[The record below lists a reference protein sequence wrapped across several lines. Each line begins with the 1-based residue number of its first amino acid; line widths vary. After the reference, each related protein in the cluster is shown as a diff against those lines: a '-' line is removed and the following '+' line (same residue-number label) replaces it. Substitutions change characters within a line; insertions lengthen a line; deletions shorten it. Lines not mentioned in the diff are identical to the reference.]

1 MPAIS
6 YLPEGYHSIG
16 TLDLTK
22 NLRLLVYLNIAG
34 AVLLV
39 GFYYVFIRA
48 ALWIRPEAVGQG
60 LSASFQGLGGAL
72 HILIGVV
79 GIYAAVIVL
88 HEGAHGIFL
97 AWFTHRR
104 PAFAFRGYYAYAA
117 APGWYFPRNQYMLV
131 SLAPLVL
138 LSLLGLVALAFV
150 PTGWFLAV
158 ISFIAFNGSGAVG
171 DLAVFFWLLSQPST
185 CLAYDV
191 GEAVTLYL
199 KVREFTNYPI
209 SGKP

>member
-1 MPAIS
+1 MPATNH
-6 YLPEGYHSIG
+6 LPEGYRSIG
-16 TLDLTK
+16 TLNLTK
-22 NLRLLVYLNIAG
+22 NVRLLIYLNVIG

-48 ALWIRPEAVGQG
+48 ALWMRPEAARQG
-60 LSASFQGLGGAL
+60 LAGGSLNLSSMLVLVLAV
-72 HILIGVV
+72 I

-88 HEGAHGIFL
+88 HEGTHGIFMV
-97 AWFTHRR
+97 WFTHTR
-104 PAFAFRGYYAYAA
+104 PVFAFRGYYAYAA

-138 LSLLGLVALAFV
+138 LSLLGLVVLAFV
-150 PTGWFLAV
+150 PAGWFLAV

-171 DLAVFFWLLSQPST
+171 DLAVFFWLLRQPST

-191 GEAVTLYL
+191 GDAITLYL
-199 KVREFTNYPI
+199 PA
-209 SGKP
+209 